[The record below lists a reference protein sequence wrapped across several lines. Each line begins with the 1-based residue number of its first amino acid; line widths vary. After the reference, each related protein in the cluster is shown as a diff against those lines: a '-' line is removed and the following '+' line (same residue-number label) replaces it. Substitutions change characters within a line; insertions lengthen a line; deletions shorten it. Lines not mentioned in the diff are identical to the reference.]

1 VQIDGATVTSI
12 SVLASIED
20 TVNETHGSF
29 VIGPFSVTNFD
40 HHFYGLSPEEV
51 LTLAEDMAASAWSVM
66 STKYDVGATC
76 TFTRVFEADKAEAV

>member
-1 VQIDGATVTSI
+1 MEIDGATVTSI

-40 HHFYGLSPEEV
+40 YHFYGLSPEEI
-51 LTLAEDMAASAWSVM
+51 LTLAEDMAEIAWDIVK
-66 STKYDVGATC
+66 TKYGVGSTC
-76 TFTRVFEADKAEAV
+76 SFTRNFTAKKSEAV